1 MEHFDLEQNDI
12 DKLETDSDK
21 DINELNYIFS
31 QDSDKCYLNFNEIL
45 YHYLKKNTS
54 THKLIDKYISLD
66 KPKNFDIITI
76 NNEEDNIPPEIK
88 KYKLD
93 GKSLDDTNIITIPY
107 KVLYDGDD
115 QNTNSVFRYV
125 SDCDNSYYKNIGKD
139 SITNLYENNSTQG
152 QENNCVAK

>member
-12 DKLETDSDK
+12 DKLQTDSDK

-66 KPKNFDIITI
+66 KPKNFDNKRTNNLKGSTSGNTLNNLKSDSLTRDKNRKFSSKPSNDKYLKSKDTSNALI
-76 NNEEDNIPPEIK
+76 NM
-88 KYKLD
+88 
-93 GKSLDDTNIITIPY
+93 S
-107 KVLYDGDD
+107 
-115 QNTNSVFRYV
+115 S
-125 SDCDNSYYKNIGKD
+125 
-139 SITNLYENNSTQG
+139 NLSS
-152 QENNCVAK
+152 K